1 MYLSDPKNGK
11 RSVTL
16 TFLIITFLL
25 FVGFSAAMALGYAEG
40 VGAFP
45 ELFYSSAA
53 LYFGR
58 RFQVGSKT
66 FAVNQEGLETPN
78 E

>member
-1 MYLSDPKNGK
+1 MYLKDPKNGK
-11 RSVTL
+11 GSVTL
-16 TFLIITFLL
+16 TFLIISFLL
-25 FVGFSAAMALGYAEG
+25 FTGFSAAMALGHAESI
-40 VGAFP
+40 GAFD

-58 RFQVGSKT
+58 RFKIGAKDFSVS
-66 FAVNQEGLETPN
+66 QEGSETPN